1 MDIRITALL
10 IFAATYAVVA
20 FGRLPWSRLDRTGAA
35 LLGASLMVASGA
47 LSLDDAYRAVDF
59 NTITLLLGMMI
70 IVATPRVSG
79 FFGLA
84 AAWVEGHAR
93 RPLFLLGGIALV
105 SALLSAFLVN
115 DTICLM
121 LTPLVAEMTLA
132 TRRNAVPYLI
142 AVAMASNI
150 GSVATI
156 TGNPQ
161 NIMIGSFSQI
171 PYGHFVAALAPVA
184 AMGVVVAL
192 AFIVALHRR
201 EFLEGGSLRHHAVA
215 VEWDAWLLAKSLFV
229 FGALIAAFF
238 WGVTPAKAAIVAG
251 ALLLLTR
258 RVPTERILREIDWPL
273 LLLFAGLFIVTSGGE
288 KALLTPELQRA
299 VGALDLGKPLNLAII
314 AAALSNLVSNVPAV
328 LVLKPFIAGLG
339 DPDRAWLTLA
349 MGATLAGN
357 FTILGSIANL
367 IVVQRA
373 KRHGIVIDFWDHF
386 RIGAPVTI
394 VTIALGVWWL
404 S

>member
-70 IVATPRVSG
+70 IVATLRVSG

-171 PYGHFVAALAPVA
+171 PYGHFVAAPAPRVPRRRQPAAPRGRGRMGCVAPRQVALRVRRPHRRLLLGCDARQGGNRGGRVA
-184 AMGVVVAL
+184 AADATGADRAHPARNRLAAAAAL
-192 AFIVALHRR
+192 CRPLHRDVRRGEGAADARAATRGGRARSRQAAQPRNHRRRALEPRQQRAGRAGAEALHRR
-201 EFLEGGSLRHHAVA
+201 PRRSRQGVAHPRHGSDARRQFHHPGLDRQPHRRAARKAARHRHRFLGPFPHRRAGDNRHHRARRVVAELALRCDKGVEGGR
-215 VEWDAWLLAKSLFV
+215 D
-229 FGALIAAFF
+229 G
-238 WGVTPAKAAIVAG
+238 
-251 ALLLLTR
+251 R
-258 RVPTERILREIDWPL
+258 
-273 LLLFAGLFIVTSGGE
+273 
-288 KALLTPELQRA
+288 
-299 VGALDLGKPLNLAII
+299 
-314 AAALSNLVSNVPAV
+314 
-328 LVLKPFIAGLG
+328 
-339 DPDRAWLTLA
+339 
-349 MGATLAGN
+349 
-357 FTILGSIANL
+357 
-367 IVVQRA
+367 
-373 KRHGIVIDFWDHF
+373 
-386 RIGAPVTI
+386 
-394 VTIALGVWWL
+394 
-404 S
+404 

>member
-132 TRRNAVPYLI
+132 TRRNAVPYLSSRSPWRRTS
-142 AVAMASNI
+142 AASPP
-150 GSVATI
+150 SPAT
-156 TGNPQ
+156 P
-161 NIMIGSFSQI
+161 
-171 PYGHFVAALAPVA
+171 
-184 AMGVVVAL
+184 
-192 AFIVALHRR
+192 R
-201 EFLEGGSLRHHAVA
+201 
-215 VEWDAWLLAKSLFV
+215 
-229 FGALIAAFF
+229 
-238 WGVTPAKAAIVAG
+238 
-251 ALLLLTR
+251 
-258 RVPTERILREIDWPL
+258 
-273 LLLFAGLFIVTSGGE
+273 
-288 KALLTPELQRA
+288 
-299 VGALDLGKPLNLAII
+299 
-314 AAALSNLVSNVPAV
+314 
-328 LVLKPFIAGLG
+328 
-339 DPDRAWLTLA
+339 
-349 MGATLAGN
+349 
-357 FTILGSIANL
+357 
-367 IVVQRA
+367 
-373 KRHGIVIDFWDHF
+373 
-386 RIGAPVTI
+386 
-394 VTIALGVWWL
+394 
-404 S
+404 